1 MLKFF
6 FFLSCNFKG
15 IILNI
20 CGLHNTLKTRIRK
33 FNLHASQ
40 CLSKNTLI
48 FSVKEIFIF
57 ESAFIVWQLSPLLGE
72 LGNPNFTIVEN
83 FLKGI

>member
-1 MLKFF
+1 M
-6 FFLSCNFKG
+6 
-15 IILNI
+15 ILNI
-20 CGLHNTLKTRIRK
+20 CGLHNTLKTRIGK
-33 FNLHASQ
+33 FNLYASQ

-48 FSVKEIFIF
+48 YSVKEIFMF

-72 LGNPNFTIVEN
+72 LGNPNFTIIEN